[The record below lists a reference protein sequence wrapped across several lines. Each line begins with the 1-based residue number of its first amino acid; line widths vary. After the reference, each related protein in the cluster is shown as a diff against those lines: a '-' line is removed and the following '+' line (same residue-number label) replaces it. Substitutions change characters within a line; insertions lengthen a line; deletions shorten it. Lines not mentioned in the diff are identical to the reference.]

1 VGWYSAPRALRIR
14 GIAPHRAEDSRHCAA
29 PRWLKVSFEF
39 DPDLP
44 LQCVLSLHDNF
55 GAAFQ
60 ISKFILLNTTTPV
73 VARKHLSGNENS
85 CSYICSNL
93 RRQQK
98 PLADGENGMANPR
111 QAERDSSE
119 SMHETTRRVADQASQ
134 TSRTVSDAAERTAR
148 AGTEAFRR
156 NAETFSSTWR
166 NSSEAASRI
175 AERSVDQF
183 SKLFGLTGDTAR
195 ETMQQS
201 AGNVQALIESSTF
214 VVDGLQ
220 NVSGEWMRFMQNRI
234 EENLEH
240 FEELLGC
247 RTAHECMALQ
257 TRMVRDNIEAL
268 LHSARRASE
277 VSTKLAD
284 DAVRRISDTALAPR

>member
-1 VGWYSAPRALRIR
+1 M
-14 GIAPHRAEDSRHCAA
+14 E
-29 PRWLKVSFEF
+29 E
-39 DPDLP
+39 
-44 LQCVLSLHDNF
+44 
-55 GAAFQ
+55 
-60 ISKFILLNTTTPV
+60 
-73 VARKHLSGNENS
+73 
-85 CSYICSNL
+85 
-93 RRQQK
+93 
-98 PLADGENGMANPR
+98 GMANPR

-119 SMHETTRRVADQASQ
+119 SMHETTRRVSDQASQ

-156 NAETFSSTWR
+156 NAETLSSTWR
-166 NSSEAASRI
+166 NSSEAATRI
-175 AERSVDQF
+175 AERSADQF

-195 ETMQQS
+195 QTMEQS
-201 AGNVQALIESSTF
+201 TGNVQALIESSTF

-247 RTAHECMALQ
+247 RTAQECMALQ

-268 LHSARRASE
+268 LQSARRAS
-277 VSTKLAD
+277 

>member
-1 VGWYSAPRALRIR
+1 
-14 GIAPHRAEDSRHCAA
+14 
-29 PRWLKVSFEF
+29 
-39 DPDLP
+39 
-44 LQCVLSLHDNF
+44 
-55 GAAFQ
+55 
-60 ISKFILLNTTTPV
+60 
-73 VARKHLSGNENS
+73 
-85 CSYICSNL
+85 
-93 RRQQK
+93 
-98 PLADGENGMANPR
+98 MANPR
-111 QAERDSSE
+111 QVERDFSE
-119 SMHETTRRVADQASQ
+119 SMHETTRRAAEQASQ

-156 NAETFSSTWR
+156 NAETLSSTWR
-166 NSSEAASRI
+166 NSSDAATRI

-220 NVSGEWMRFMQNRI
+220 NVSGEWVRFMQNRI

-247 RTAHECMALQ
+247 RTAQECMALQ

-268 LHSARRASE
+268 LQSARRASE

>member
-1 VGWYSAPRALRIR
+1 
-14 GIAPHRAEDSRHCAA
+14 
-29 PRWLKVSFEF
+29 
-39 DPDLP
+39 
-44 LQCVLSLHDNF
+44 
-55 GAAFQ
+55 
-60 ISKFILLNTTTPV
+60 
-73 VARKHLSGNENS
+73 
-85 CSYICSNL
+85 
-93 RRQQK
+93 
-98 PLADGENGMANPR
+98 MANPR
-111 QAERDSSE
+111 HVERDSNDSV
-119 SMHETTRRVADQASQ
+119 HETTRRAADQASQ
-134 TSRTVSDAAERTAR
+134 TSRTMSDAAERTAR

-220 NVSGEWMRFMQNRI
+220 NVSGEWVRFVQSRI

-247 RTAHECMALQ
+247 RTPQECMALQ
-257 TRMVRDNIEAL
+257 TRLVRDNIEAL
-268 LHSARRASE
+268 LDSARRTSE
-277 VSTKLAD
+277 ISTKLAD
-284 DAVRRISDTALAPR
+284 NAVKRMSDTALAPR

>member
-1 VGWYSAPRALRIR
+1 
-14 GIAPHRAEDSRHCAA
+14 
-29 PRWLKVSFEF
+29 
-39 DPDLP
+39 
-44 LQCVLSLHDNF
+44 
-55 GAAFQ
+55 
-60 ISKFILLNTTTPV
+60 
-73 VARKHLSGNENS
+73 
-85 CSYICSNL
+85 
-93 RRQQK
+93 
-98 PLADGENGMANPR
+98 MANPR
-111 QAERDSSE
+111 HVERDSND
-119 SMHETTRRVADQASQ
+119 SMHETTRRAADQASQ
-134 TSRTVSDAAERTAR
+134 TSRTMSDAAERTAR

-214 VVDGLQ
+214 VMDGLQ
-220 NVSGEWMRFMQNRI
+220 NVSGEWVRFVQSRI

-247 RTAHECMALQ
+247 RTPQECMALQ
-257 TRMVRDNIEAL
+257 TRLVRDNIEAL
-268 LHSARRASE
+268 LDSARRTSE
-277 VSTKLAD
+277 ISTKLAD
-284 DAVRRISDTALAPR
+284 NAVKRMSDTALAPR

>member
-1 VGWYSAPRALRIR
+1 
-14 GIAPHRAEDSRHCAA
+14 
-29 PRWLKVSFEF
+29 
-39 DPDLP
+39 
-44 LQCVLSLHDNF
+44 
-55 GAAFQ
+55 
-60 ISKFILLNTTTPV
+60 
-73 VARKHLSGNENS
+73 
-85 CSYICSNL
+85 
-93 RRQQK
+93 
-98 PLADGENGMANPR
+98 MANPR

-119 SMHETTRRVADQASQ
+119 SVHETTRRASQ
-134 TSRTVSDAAERTAR
+134 TTRTLSDAAERTTR

-156 NAETFSSTWR
+156 NAETMSSTWR
-166 NSSEAASRI
+166 SSSEAATRI

-201 AGNVQALIESSTF
+201 AGNVQALLESSTF

-220 NVSGEWMRFMQNRI
+220 NVSGEWMRFVQNRI

-247 RTAHECMALQ
+247 RTAQECMALQ
-257 TRMVRDNIEAL
+257 TRIVRDNIEAL

-284 DAVRRISDTALAPR
+284 EAVRRMSDTALAPR

>member
-1 VGWYSAPRALRIR
+1 M
-14 GIAPHRAEDSRHCAA
+14 E
-29 PRWLKVSFEF
+29 K
-39 DPDLP
+39 
-44 LQCVLSLHDNF
+44 
-55 GAAFQ
+55 
-60 ISKFILLNTTTPV
+60 
-73 VARKHLSGNENS
+73 
-85 CSYICSNL
+85 
-93 RRQQK
+93 
-98 PLADGENGMANPR
+98 GMAHPR

-119 SMHETTRRVADQASQ
+119 TVHETTRRAADQASQ
-134 TSRTVSDAAERTAR
+134 TSRTISDAAERTAR
-148 AGTEAFRR
+148 AGTDAFRR
-156 NAETFSSTWR
+156 NAETISSTWR
-166 NSSEAASRI
+166 NSSEAATRI

-195 ETMQQS
+195 DTMQRS

-220 NVSGEWMRFMQNRI
+220 NASGEWMRFMQSRI

-240 FEELLGC
+240 FDEFLGC
-247 RTAHECMALQ
+247 RTPQECVALQ

-268 LHSARRASE
+268 LHCARRASE